1 MIREA
6 TPADAGN
13 LAALSIQVWLHTYAK
28 TGLRNALSD
37 YVLSEFTAERLA
49 SSIADENEI
58 FLVCE
63 EDAHLVGYLRLL
75 LNSPSPSDPQA
86 RVEIARLYV
95 QEHFLGKGIGSAL
108 LDHLYA
114 HCGRLGIPG
123 VWLAVNHENTRAIRF
138 YERHRFER
146 KGSTFFH
153 LENERHENFILYK
166 PIAPS
171 APQTPCP

>member
-6 TPADAGN
+6 TLTDASN

-28 TGLRNALSD
+28 AGLRNALSD
-37 YVLSEFTAERLA
+37 YVLSEFTVQRLA
-49 SSIADENEI
+49 TSLADDNEL

-63 EDAHLVGYLRLL
+63 ENAHLVGYLRLL
-75 LNSPSPSDPQA
+75 LNSPSPADAQA

-108 LDHLYA
+108 LEHLYA
-114 HCGRLGIPG
+114 YCGRIGISG

-146 KGSTFFH
+146 RGSTFFH

-166 PIAPS
+166 PIASPPPKS
-171 APQTPCP
+171 SCP